1 MHAASVLEPLLNAH
15 QHLRRQPVVHRIDGA
30 TDRGRETRIARR
42 LDAGEPPTS
51 TCTLSRSLTSR
62 FSRVRPS
69 RLRRAPAQ
77 ATMHLRAKE

>member
-1 MHAASVLEPLLNAH
+1 VCEAAERLA
-15 QHLRRQPVVHRIDGA
+15 VVCEAAERLA
-30 TDRGRETRIARR
+30 VVCEAAKR

-51 TCTLSRSLTSR
+51 TFTLSRSLTSR

-77 ATMHLRAKE
+77 ATMRLRAKE